1 MMTAVLWVA
10 ATVGKSAAAAV
21 VRTVGVVA
29 APSVVVE
36 AVCCWPCV

>member
-1 MMTAVLWVA
+1 MTAVAGVA
-10 ATVGKSAAAAV
+10 ETVATMAVVEV

-36 AVCCWPCV
+36 VEYCWPCV